1 LPTRSTSRAAA
12 FNSEVAECVS
22 PFCTVVSSLMD
33 VIVEVA
39 PPVPVHGIASRRRRM
54 DKARGDRKCL
64 CRRVQ
69 VYRGNGLLRVKKS
82 LGIRQLRM
90 SAVQHSMNLSG

>member
-1 LPTRSTSRAAA
+1 
-12 FNSEVAECVS
+12 
-22 PFCTVVSSLMD
+22 
-33 VIVEVA
+33 
-39 PPVPVHGIASRRRRM
+39 M